1 MKKSL
6 SFVIALLAIVQISS
20 AQISPSF
27 FTKADDFFKKHVS
40 NGLVHYK
47 NIKNN
52 PSELNELKEIIATAK
67 PNKSNSKEYKA
78 FYINAYNLLVIDGI
92 IAKYPVKAP
101 TSIGGFFDRNKHS
114 VAGNSITLNGI
125 ENGILRKSY
134 PKEARFH
141 FALVCAGLGCP
152 PLIPEAYT
160 PSKLESQLQRQTEK
174 AINDTTFTKVDGK
187 KVKISQIFEWYAGDF
202 KQFGS
207 YVDFLNKYRKTP
219 LDPKSKVSF
228 YTYNWTLN
236 DLK

>member
-1 MKKSL
+1 MKKSI
-6 SFVIALLAIVQISS
+6 SFLFALFAIAQISF

-27 FTKADDFFKKHVS
+27 FSKADAFFKKNVS
-40 NGLVHYK
+40 NGLVNYS
-47 NIKNN
+47 NIKSN
-52 PSELNELKEIIATAK
+52 PADLDALKEIIASAK
-67 PNKSNSKEYKA
+67 PDKSNSKEFKA

-92 IAKYPVKAP
+92 IKKYPVKRP
-101 TSIGGFFDRNKHS
+101 TAISGFFDRNKHT
-114 VAGNSITLNGI
+114 VAGKAITLNGI
-125 ENGILRKSY
+125 ENNILRKSY

-160 PSKLESQLQRQTEK
+160 PTKLESQLQRQTVK
-174 AINDTTFTKVDGK
+174 AINDINFTKVEGK

-219 LDPKSKVSF
+219 LEPKSKISF
-228 YTYNWTLN
+228 YTYDWTLN